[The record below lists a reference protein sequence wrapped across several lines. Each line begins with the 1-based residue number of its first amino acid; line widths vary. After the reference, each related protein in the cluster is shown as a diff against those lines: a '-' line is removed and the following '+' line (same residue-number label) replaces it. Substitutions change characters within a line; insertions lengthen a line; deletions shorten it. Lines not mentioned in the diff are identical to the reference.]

1 MLRTLK
7 DREFP
12 ARVWMALI
20 AAALACSQ
28 APTTAAPSATP
39 ALPSATDSAGPSAT
53 NAAVST
59 SATVTAEPTTGP
71 TLMPRSASPILIG
84 TEYVL
89 TDNPSRIGALAE
101 LLAPIG
107 LPMAKPLPEPF
118 SWGKMPTSP
127 DAAIDFSRL
136 DVFVREFQEAGF
148 SDFLIALKSASLW
161 GSRVSSAL
169 ITLNPAPRPEY
180 MLAYEAWISSIV
192 ERYDADGFADMP
204 GLLNPIRYYEIGSEF
219 SSYEPEPVAEY
230 LEVLEHAYAAAHRA
244 DENAIVTHAAFLTTL
259 AFGGNPAPAEYETAF
274 GEVPDP
280 SHNLADVRRILD
292 RPDLFDVIN
301 MHSLGDPY
309 EIEGI
314 VAWLNFEMS
323 ARGYQK
329 GIIISDTG
337 TTPFVAWGAATAC
350 DRAPAA
356 MGRIIP
362 PAVEA
367 DRCRLA
373 DYFNELVAG
382 EEDTVRWTQAFAA
395 EDLVKK
401 VVVSAEQG
409 ILLINTAFTEDLIWL
424 KLPLFQAGGGTSA
437 WAGLVD
443 VERREHRAGFYALQ
457 QLMRHLDGYER
468 VTRLALDDEGIR
480 VYEISR
486 RRQTLWIA
494 WSDSGRLIL
503 PGDPVPETILRL
515 ELGASPVTVESLITQ
530 FGQTAP
536 DRTVLSPEGGFISL
550 TLTPTPVFIYR
561 EG

>member
-20 AAALACSQ
+20 AAALACSR
-28 APTTAAPSATP
+28 APTTVTPSSTAAST
-39 ALPSATDSAGPSAT
+39 SATDTAGSSAT
-53 NAAVST
+53 NAAIST
-59 SATVTAEPTTGP
+59 SATITAEPTSGP
-71 TLMPRSASPILIG
+71 TLTPRPASPILIG
-84 TEYVL
+84 TEYIL
-89 TDNPSRIGALAE
+89 TDNPARIGALAE

-118 SWGKMPTSP
+118 SWGKMQASP

-148 SDFLIALKSASLW
+148 SDFLIALKSANLW

-180 MLAYEAWISSIV
+180 MAAYEGWISSVV
-192 ERYDADGFADMP
+192 ERYDADRLADMP

-230 LEVLEHAYAAAHRA
+230 LETLEHAYAAAHRA
-244 DENAIVTHAAFLTTL
+244 DENAMVTHAAFLTTL
-259 AFGGNPAPAEYETAF
+259 AFGGNPAPAT
-274 GEVPDP
+274 
-280 SHNLADVRRILD
+280 
-292 RPDLFDVIN
+292 
-301 MHSLGDPY
+301 
-309 EIEGI
+309 
-314 VAWLNFEMS
+314 
-323 ARGYQK
+323 
-329 GIIISDTG
+329 
-337 TTPFVAWGAATAC
+337 
-350 DRAPAA
+350 

-382 EEDTVRWTQAFAA
+382 EEVTLRWTQAFAA

-424 KLPLFQAGGGTSA
+424 KLPLFQAGAGTAA

-443 VERREHRAGFYALQ
+443 VERREFRAGFYALQ
-457 QLMRHLDGYER
+457 QLRRHLDGYEH
-468 VTRLALDDEGIR
+468 VARLTQSDDGIR
-480 VYEISR
+480 VYEVAR
-486 RRQTLWIA
+486 PQQTIWIA
-494 WSDSGRLIL
+494 WYDPGRLIL
-503 PGDPVPETILRL
+503 PGDPVPETVLRL

-530 FGQTAP
+530 FGQTTP
-536 DRTVLSPEGGFISL
+536 DRTVLSPEGGFIPLSL
-550 TLTPTPVFIYR
+550 TSRPVFIYR

>member
-1 MLRTLK
+1 
-7 DREFP
+7 
-12 ARVWMALI
+12 
-20 AAALACSQ
+20 
-28 APTTAAPSATP
+28 
-39 ALPSATDSAGPSAT
+39 
-53 NAAVST
+53 
-59 SATVTAEPTTGP
+59 
-71 TLMPRSASPILIG
+71 MPRSASPILIG
-84 TEYVL
+84 TEYIL
-89 TDNPSRIGALAE
+89 TDNPTRLGVLAE

-107 LPMAKPLPEPF
+107 LSMAKPLPEPF
-118 SWGKMPTSP
+118 SWGKMQTSP
-127 DAAIDFSRL
+127 DAALDFSRL

-148 SDFLIALKSASLW
+148 SEFLIALKSASLW

-180 MLAYEAWISSIV
+180 MAAYEVWISSVV
-192 ERYDADGFADMP
+192 ERYDADGLADMP

-230 LEVLEHAYAAAHRA
+230 LETLEHAYAAAHRA
-244 DENAIVTHAAFLTTL
+244 DENVIVTHAAFLTTL
-259 AFGGNPAPAEYETAF
+259 AFEGNPGPAEYETAF
-274 GEVPDP
+274 GVVPDP
-280 SHNLADVRRILD
+280 SHNLADIRRILD

-301 MHSLGDPY
+301 VHSLGDPY

-323 ARGYQK
+323 QRGYQK

-350 DRAPAA
+350 DRAPAT

-382 EEDTVRWTQAFAA
+382 EESTVRWTQAFAA

-409 ILLINTAFTEDLIWL
+409 ILLINTAFTEDLTWL
-424 KLPLFQAGGGTSA
+424 KLPLFQAGAGTSA

-443 VERREHRAGFYALQ
+443 VERRELRAGFYALQ
-457 QLMRHLDGYER
+457 QLMRHLDGYEH
-468 VTRLALDDEGIR
+468 VARLTQADDGIR
-480 VYEISR
+480 IYEIARAGQIS
-486 RRQTLWIA
+486 WIA
-494 WSDSGRLIL
+494 WFDPGRLIL
-503 PGDPVPETILRL
+503 PGDPVPETVLRL
-515 ELGASPVTVESLITQ
+515 ELGASPVTVETLITQ
-530 FGQTAP
+530 FGQSAP
-536 DRTVLSPEGGFISL
+536 DRTVISPEGGFTTLS
-550 TLTPTPVFIYR
+550 LTPTPVFIYR